1 MNSRAIGALSLAAL
15 FAVSMIMVPAYAGGH
30 LGIMD
35 TDIETKTNSNPKN
48 PNERIKVHIE
58 VGADI
63 PVDGSISGFGYA
75 ILTESGNGAALSLG
89 KVLVLVTHLPI
100 DDSDHED
107 PTSGLHTHVLNLI
120 AATSACTSAGDFDLE
135 VDLSTSG
142 DNKGFDLDS
151 DWEVDGNTAWI
162 GFTPTKTLNSGAVE
176 AIVAFTVTPIPD
188 AVSPTNLCVDVV
200 GSGVGL

>member
-1 MNSRAIGALSLAAL
+1 MNTKTILGVSFAAV
-15 FAVSMIMVPAYAGGH
+15 FVVSMMMLPAYAGGH
-30 LGIMD
+30 LGITD
-35 TDIETKTNSNPKN
+35 TDIETKTNSNPN
-48 PNERIKVHIE
+48 NANERIKVHIE

-63 PVDGSISGFGYA
+63 PVDGSAGGFGYA
-75 ILTESGNGAALSLG
+75 ILTESGNGDDLSLG

-107 PTSGLHTHVLNLI
+107 PISGLHTHVLNLI
-120 AATSACTSAGDFDLE
+120 GATSACTNAGDFDLE

-151 DWEVDGNTAWI
+151 DWEVDGDTAWI
-162 GFTPTKTLNSGAVE
+162 GFTPTKLLNSGDVE

-188 AVSPTNLCVDVV
+188 AISPTNLCVDVV
-200 GSGVGL
+200 GLGIGL